1 MIETPTNELV
11 KYGSKHQRRPWA
23 LYLPADQIC
32 EPCTERCGRLSKVSR
47 ASWRYKGRLLRRV
60 GEGRLSRYRYKSL
73 IKAQPSSH
81 SLYLHKV
88 MALHVRQNNHLQ
100 PLLLPTSDQVSYILL
115 IHTMQCL
122 GFRLKTITNTKIK
135 PFSIYALWKCYY
147 HDCKGEWTRSTETEK
162 GFQPNEHKPDKT
174 KTG

>member
-1 MIETPTNELV
+1 M
-11 KYGSKHQRRPWA
+11 KYGSEHQRRPWA

-32 EPCTERCGRLSKVSR
+32 EPCTKRCGRLSKVSR

-73 IKAQPSSH
+73 IKAQPRSH

-100 PLLLPTSDQVSYILL
+100 PLLLPTSNKVSYILL

-122 GFRLKTITNTKIK
+122 KTISNTKDQTFLYMHCENVSMTNAK
-135 PFSIYALWKCYY
+135 V
-147 HDCKGEWTRSTETEK
+147 
-162 GFQPNEHKPDKT
+162 NENDPQRLRKVSNQMNTNPR
-174 KTG
+174 

>member
-1 MIETPTNELV
+1 MIETRTNEIV

-32 EPCTERCGRLSKVSR
+32 EPCTKRCGRLSKVSR

-73 IKAQPSSH
+73 INAQPRSH

-100 PLLLPTSDQVSYILL
+100 PFLLPTSDQVSYILL

-122 GFRLKTITNTKIK
+122 KIISNTKIK
-135 PFSIYALWKCYY
+135 HLPVCIVKMLLSRLQRRMNTIHQDWERFPTK
-147 HDCKGEWTRSTETEK
+147 WTQTR
-162 GFQPNEHKPDKT
+162 
-174 KTG
+174 